1 MKNKIH
7 LLPLASLLLAG
18 GILCTGCGGDAPAS
32 SVPADVST
40 ASSVEEVDAMDG
52 YDYINDYVG
61 LWGYYDI
68 ELWLRVHE
76 DSTFEFVNSEDET
89 IYTGTADADKYGMDL
104 CFDDDTPQM
113 RLDLS
118 VSGDLL
124 EEGSSDALHPVD
136 AIVSRATCF
145 EKNGLEINGVV
156 DSSDPIRLDSGDL
169 AYLSK
174 KARKLLDDAGFPD
187 AVISASNDSSGH
199 GNQKLCSL
207 IQDRILVEIEKP
219 IDLSNVYNT
228 SIKVG
233 QFSSHN
239 ICPTC
244 GLATSSFVIGELD
257 DVRYFDHPDHFNA
270 DIMWFTK
277 GYVEYVIPNLI
288 PRNQKITQLSLSAE
302 ISSEAPGTDNDWPS
316 DISFYIND
324 TLVGTWTSPGDYGDV
339 RGMFTPEWWPQNWNQ
354 YGLLKLLVINHKGTF
369 IRFRI
374 AVEEDSAHVGGLTIF
389 GKSFGNYDQ
398 DIVVSINYAP
408 LDTEKNTK

>member
-1 MKNKIH
+1 MIHITSLDDGLELFKALGSDIRIQILKI
-7 LLPLASLLLAG
+7 
-18 GILCTGCGGDAPAS
+18 
-32 SVPADVST
+32 
-40 ASSVEEVDAMDG
+40 
-52 YDYINDYVG
+52 
-61 LWGYYDI
+61 
-68 ELWLRVHE
+68 
-76 DSTFEFVNSEDET
+76 
-89 IYTGTADADKYGMDL
+89 
-104 CFDDDTPQM
+104 
-113 RLDLS
+113 
-118 VSGDLL
+118 LL
-124 EEGSSDALHPVD
+124 ENNQMSMNQLANELNISNGALTGH
-136 AIVSRATCF
+136 IKKLEEC
-145 EKNGLEINGVV
+145 GL
-156 DSSDPIRLDSGDL
+156 
-169 AYLSK
+169 
-174 KARKLLDDAGFPD
+174 
-187 AVISASNDSSGH
+187 ISISNDSSGH

-239 ICPTC
+239 VWPTC
-244 GLATSSFVIGELD
+244 GMATSSFVIGELD
-257 DVRYFDHPDHFNA
+257 DVRYFDHPDRFNA

-302 ISSEAPGTDNDWPS
+302 ISSEAPGIDNNWPS

-369 IRFRI
+369 IDGLKISDVTTSELNLDYTSTIRFRI

>member
-1 MKNKIH
+1 MIHITSLDDGLELFKALGSDIRIQILKI
-7 LLPLASLLLAG
+7 
-18 GILCTGCGGDAPAS
+18 
-32 SVPADVST
+32 
-40 ASSVEEVDAMDG
+40 
-52 YDYINDYVG
+52 
-61 LWGYYDI
+61 
-68 ELWLRVHE
+68 
-76 DSTFEFVNSEDET
+76 
-89 IYTGTADADKYGMDL
+89 
-104 CFDDDTPQM
+104 
-113 RLDLS
+113 
-118 VSGDLL
+118 LL
-124 EEGSSDALHPVD
+124 ENNQMSMNQLANELNISNGALTGH
-136 AIVSRATCF
+136 IKKLEEC
-145 EKNGLEINGVV
+145 GL
-156 DSSDPIRLDSGDL
+156 
-169 AYLSK
+169 
-174 KARKLLDDAGFPD
+174 
-187 AVISASNDSSGH
+187 ISTSNDSSGH

-239 ICPTC
+239 VSPTS
-244 GLATSSFVIGELD
+244 GMATTSFVIGELD
-257 DVRYFDHPDHFNA
+257 DVRYFDHPDRFNA

-302 ISSEAPGTDNDWPS
+302 ISSEAPGIDNNWPS

-369 IRFRI
+369 IDGLKISDITTSELNLDYTSTIRFRI
-374 AVEEDSAHVGGLTIF
+374 AVEENSAHVGGLTIF

>member
-1 MKNKIH
+1 MIHITSLDDGLELFKALGSDIRIQILKI
-7 LLPLASLLLAG
+7 
-18 GILCTGCGGDAPAS
+18 
-32 SVPADVST
+32 
-40 ASSVEEVDAMDG
+40 
-52 YDYINDYVG
+52 
-61 LWGYYDI
+61 
-68 ELWLRVHE
+68 
-76 DSTFEFVNSEDET
+76 
-89 IYTGTADADKYGMDL
+89 
-104 CFDDDTPQM
+104 
-113 RLDLS
+113 
-118 VSGDLL
+118 LL
-124 EEGSSDALHPVD
+124 ENNQMSMNQIANELNISNGALTGH
-136 AIVSRATCF
+136 IKKLEEC
-145 EKNGLEINGVV
+145 GL
-156 DSSDPIRLDSGDL
+156 
-169 AYLSK
+169 
-174 KARKLLDDAGFPD
+174 
-187 AVISASNDSSGH
+187 ISASNDSSGH

-244 GLATSSFVIGELD
+244 GLATSLFVIGELD

-302 ISSEAPGTDNDWPS
+302 ISSEAPGIDNDWPS

-369 IRFRI
+369 IDGLKISDITTSELKLDYTSTIRFRI

>member
-1 MKNKIH
+1 MIHITSLDDGLELFKALGSDIRIQILKI
-7 LLPLASLLLAG
+7 
-18 GILCTGCGGDAPAS
+18 
-32 SVPADVST
+32 
-40 ASSVEEVDAMDG
+40 
-52 YDYINDYVG
+52 
-61 LWGYYDI
+61 
-68 ELWLRVHE
+68 
-76 DSTFEFVNSEDET
+76 
-89 IYTGTADADKYGMDL
+89 
-104 CFDDDTPQM
+104 
-113 RLDLS
+113 
-118 VSGDLL
+118 LL
-124 EEGSSDALHPVD
+124 ENNQMSMNQLANELNISNGALTGH
-136 AIVSRATCF
+136 IKKLEEC
-145 EKNGLEINGVV
+145 GL
-156 DSSDPIRLDSGDL
+156 
-169 AYLSK
+169 
-174 KARKLLDDAGFPD
+174 
-187 AVISASNDSSGH
+187 ISTSNDSSGH

-239 ICPTC
+239 VYPTC
-244 GLATSSFVIGELD
+244 GMATSSFVIGELD
-257 DVRYFDHPDHFNA
+257 DVRYFDHPDRFNA

-302 ISSEAPGTDNDWPS
+302 ISSEAPGIDNNWPS

-369 IRFRI
+369 IDGLKISDITTSELNLDYTSTIRFRI
-374 AVEEDSAHVGGLTIF
+374 AVEENSAHVGGLTIF